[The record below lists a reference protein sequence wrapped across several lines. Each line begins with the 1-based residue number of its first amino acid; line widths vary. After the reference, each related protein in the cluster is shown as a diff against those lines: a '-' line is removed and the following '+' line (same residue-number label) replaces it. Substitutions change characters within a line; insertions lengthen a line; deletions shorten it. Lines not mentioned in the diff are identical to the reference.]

1 MYVSEFTA
9 GHYVADNNFSFSFA
23 GLVTLPTFVQKGRIL
38 FCSQQLEHGIFL
50 CARGFAAHL
59 ESPVCRT
66 MVSRSFAS
74 DITLSKVSIPRC
86 LLPGSALPAAFSN
99 TVGLLHR
106 VVSKDLEFTFGKDVN
121 RDVVS
126 FNRLEAKY
134 AWSLSNPEV
143 AKIAVKLVRSPGE
156 IGIQSAVDI
165 GRGIARSI
173 ITESNYW
180 VS

>member
-1 MYVSEFTA
+1 
-9 GHYVADNNFSFSFA
+9 
-23 GLVTLPTFVQKGRIL
+23 
-38 FCSQQLEHGIFL
+38 
-50 CARGFAAHL
+50 
-59 ESPVCRT
+59 

-165 GRGIARSI
+165 GRGIASSI
-173 ITESNYW
+173 ITDSNYW